1 MKGDNNFM
9 GGGSYRLMLALGL
22 ALISTGLLLA
32 ACGGGDDA
40 TGEASP
46 TEAVSAS
53 PDGGSVT
60 PVESKPAVC
69 SGAGDVMGLFADID
83 LGQEGA
89 TYAPGGPVE
98 ITLVLTNCGDSLQTL
113 RFQTEQQYRFR
124 VEDEDGNV
132 MWSSEDGQDYEAVEE
147 TIEIAINLALEF
159 TETWDQTGRDG
170 EQVLD
175 GEYKVSAFS
184 LGCANTDQRDCEF
197 GPVRTIAIES

>member
-69 SGAGDVMGLFADID
+69 SGASVMGLFSDID

-98 ITLVLTNCGDSLQTL
+98 ITLVLTNCGDNLQTL
-113 RFQTEQQYRFR
+113 HFQTEQQYRFR

-147 TIEIAINLALEF
+147 TIEIAINQALEF

-170 EQVLD
+170 EQVPD

-197 GPVRTIAIES
+197 GPVQTIAIES